1 MCWGKIDQSH
11 LEPLSRQDLQLCMN
25 LQVIVDLS
33 NSAGL
38 SDMRP
43 TRAAVVSL
51 TLQSF
56 IREFFDQNPLSHL
69 GLIAMRN
76 GRADSLTDLSGS
88 PVSLLLKHIPN
99 SPFRSV

>member
-1 MCWGKIDQSH
+1 
-11 LEPLSRQDLQLCMN
+11 
-25 LQVIVDLS
+25 
-33 NSAGL
+33 
-38 SDMRP
+38 MRP

-56 IREFFDQNPLSHL
+56 VREFFVQNPLSHL

-88 PVSLLLKHIPN
+88 PVSPGLLL
-99 SPFRSV
+99 SQ